1 MKKTVFFLLA
11 AAAFLTSCA
20 KPDKCKCTIKVDDIT
35 LDDQVIERPADT
47 NCSQIKVKDIEGEI
61 VNIDLSKL
69 ATIKCVNYND

>member
-1 MKKTVFFLLA
+1 
-11 AAAFLTSCA
+11 
-20 KPDKCKCTIKVDDIT
+20 VDDIT